1 MKQHPSR
8 SRSRELVFCALSI
21 ALMVVC
27 AWVTVPFGPVPFTLS
42 TFALLFVLF
51 TLPPRTA
58 FAAIAGYVL
67 LGALGLPVFSSFKGG
82 LAALLG
88 PTGGFIV
95 GYLVAAAFALM
106 VGALLCRLP
115 YFSRE
120 GCSVRTTV
128 FMGYTFSSA
137 LLVRR
142 FIEGVLFLV
151 VLYLFGWVW
160 LMISAHI
167 DPLAAFLSA
176 VAPFVVIDVLK
187 MMAALVLAQA
197 VSVAVGLSKS
207 ETAP

>member
-88 PTGGFIV
+88 PTGGFRSLRRFFC
-95 GYLVAAAFALM
+95 G
-106 VGALLCRLP
+106 LCCCCCFRVDGWGDSL
-115 YFSRE
+115 
-120 GCSVRTTV
+120 
-128 FMGYTFSSA
+128 SSA
-137 LLVRR
+137 
-142 FIEGVLFLV
+142 VLF
-151 VLYLFGWVW
+151 
-160 LMISAHI
+160 A
-167 DPLAAFLSA
+167 
-176 VAPFVVIDVLK
+176 
-187 MMAALVLAQA
+187 
-197 VSVAVGLSKS
+197 
-207 ETAP
+207 

>member
-1 MKQHPSR
+1 MKQHQSR

-51 TLPPRTA
+51 TLQPRTA

-95 GYLVAAAFALM
+95 GYLVAAAFVLM

-128 FMGYTFSSA
+128 FMGHAFSRA

-197 VSVAVGLSKS
+197 VSVAVGLRKS
-207 ETAP
+207 QTAQ